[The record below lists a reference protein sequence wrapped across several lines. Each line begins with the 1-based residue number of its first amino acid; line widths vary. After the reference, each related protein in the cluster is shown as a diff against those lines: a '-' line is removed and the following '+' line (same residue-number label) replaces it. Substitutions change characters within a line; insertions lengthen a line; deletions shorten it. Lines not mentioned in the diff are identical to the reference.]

1 MQKGGKMNKK
11 IMRLILVT
19 FVTGTLL
26 CFVASAAIG
35 ADTIQWKGT
44 ACFGLST
51 PLGKYT
57 IGYWKK
63 FMDEM
68 SGGRIKLTLHDAGE
82 IVPATKVY
90 DAVRDGLL
98 DFGANTPAFQKGTYP
113 AGDLFYTLPGGVL
126 EFHDLILW
134 LYGGGGKEL
143 EQEMYGDEIVVFPL
157 GLTPPEELWSKKQI
171 KTLDDIKG
179 LKIRS
184 AGLCMELWQKLG
196 ASVVLLAGGEV
207 LPALQRGLI
216 DAAEYVDAAY
226 DYNAGFHEVCKY
238 RLGPPIHM
246 SNNIFQLVINPKS
259 WKALPDDLK
268 ATVKT
273 AAMAATFQ
281 GYADYWQ
288 ETIKANQKI
297 EEYGT
302 ITTKLSK
309 ADQQRARE
317 LTMEIIDEKAKN
329 DPFFKKVWESQKS
342 FLEKYKQYHDLTKF
356 D

>member
-1 MQKGGKMNKK
+1 MERKTMRVILMTVVMAILFCFMTGAVFGAEK
-11 IMRLILVT
+11 IR
-19 FVTGTLL
+19 
-26 CFVASAAIG
+26 
-35 ADTIQWKGT
+35 WKGT
-44 ACFGLST
+44 TCFGLST

-57 IGYWKK
+57 IVYWKK
-63 FMDEM
+63 FVEEM
-68 SGGRIKLTLHDAGE
+68 SGGRLEITLHDANE

-126 EFHDLILW
+126 EFNDLILW

-143 EQEMYGDEIVVFPL
+143 EQEMYGKEIIVFPL
-157 GLTPPEELWSKKQI
+157 GLTPPEEVWSKRPI

-226 DYNAGFHEVCKY
+226 DYSAGFHEVCKY
-238 RLGPPIHM
+238 RFGPPIHM
-246 SNNIFQLVINPKS
+246 SNNIFQLVIKPKS
-259 WKALPDDLK
+259 WNALPPDLK
-268 ATVKT
+268 AIVEKG
-273 AAMAATFQ
+273 AMAATFQ

-288 ETIKANQKI
+288 ETIKANKKI

-302 ITTKLSK
+302 ITHKLSK
-309 ADQQRARE
+309 ADQQRARA
-317 LTMEIIDEKAKN
+317 LTMEIIDEKSKK
-329 DPFFKKVWESQKS
+329 DPFFAKVWQSQKA
-342 FLEKYKQYHDLTKF
+342 FIEKYKPYFDLTKF